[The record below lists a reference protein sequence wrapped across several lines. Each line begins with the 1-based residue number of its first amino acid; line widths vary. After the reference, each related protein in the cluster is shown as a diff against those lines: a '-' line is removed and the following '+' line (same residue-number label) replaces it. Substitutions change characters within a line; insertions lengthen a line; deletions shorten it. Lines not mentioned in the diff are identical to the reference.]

1 MSDMDINATSTHL
14 GALVDDLERRK
25 LRTADLAL
33 SSRQL
38 NHWEESGLLF
48 TEAARQDTKQWRS
61 FSLTDFHWVRIV
73 HALREW
79 NIAFDSILALREN
92 FECQIGASADDGRPC
107 SLITALLAEFV
118 ITRVGINV
126 LVTDTKQLFLFNPS
140 AQDMLDP
147 DFLAVIQRPH
157 LSVPL
162 MGGFVE
168 QALAQGKRAQRLH
181 VQGLLSNGEQALLK
195 ALRMDH
201 VEEIMLLRPDLP
213 PISIRRCEHSSYN
226 EMLESACRLMLEW
239 PYESL
244 HWVSKKGHAT
254 NLMFTPWL
262 ERRVANGDGSP

>member
-1 MSDMDINATSTHL
+1 MSDLDIIAASDHL
-14 GALVDDLERRK
+14 GALIDELERRE

-48 TEAARQDTKQWRS
+48 TEATRQDTKQWRS

-79 NIAFDSILALREN
+79 NIPFDSILALREN
-92 FECQIGASADDGRPC
+92 FECQIGASSEHSKPC

-140 AQDMLDP
+140 AQDVLDP

-181 VQGLLSNGEQALLK
+181 LQGLLSSGEQGLLK
-195 ALRMDH
+195 ALRMDR
-201 VEEIMLLRPDLP
+201 VAEITLRRPDLP
-213 PISIRRCEHSSYN
+213 PISIRRCEHASYN

-244 HWVSKKGHAT
+244 HWASKEGPAT
-254 NLMFTPWL
+254 NLIFTPWL
-262 ERRVANGDGSP
+262 ERRMTEGNGT